1 MPSSEQVGQSR
12 NGRLKLSLGTPGNGG
27 TLELMIVALFKC
39 NGHGGGSGGGSSVSG
54 GGGGG
59 GVTGRGLGC
68 GLGLGGDGGA
78 RMGVCVLVWK

>member
-1 MPSSEQVGQSR
+1 MLRAGWPKPKWPVEIESC
-12 NGRLKLSLGTPGNGG
+12 TPGNGD

-59 GVTGRGLGC
+59 GGGGVTGRGLGC
-68 GLGLGGDGGA
+68 GLGLGGGGGA
-78 RMGVCVLVWK
+78 RM